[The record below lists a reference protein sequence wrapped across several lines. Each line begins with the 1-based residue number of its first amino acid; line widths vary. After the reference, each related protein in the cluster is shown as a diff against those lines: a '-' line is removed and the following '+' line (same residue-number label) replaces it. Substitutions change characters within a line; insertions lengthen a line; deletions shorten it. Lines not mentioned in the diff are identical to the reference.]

1 MSKRGVRISAPVIF
15 VLGFSFFCVIS
26 GVAGAQ
32 ENPPQQN
39 PTTNPLLV
47 CTACHIPK
55 DGKLDSIESVRM
67 TPEGW
72 RMTLS
77 RMVRNH
83 GLALKEDEARKIL
96 KYLSDN
102 NGLAPSEI
110 TPFEYA
116 LEERNSTLET
126 HDKAGVP
133 PNVIGACVQCHS
145 FARIALQRRSPEMWT
160 RLPDLH
166 EYFVPFV
173 ASDTSSAGNLID
185 PWRQV
190 ATKEAVPYFIKRFPF
205 ETPAWRKWQS
215 TAKPDYSGKWLV
227 VGHDPA
233 KGGDYTGVLTVTSAE
248 NDVYSGK
255 FTHDFQDGSSV
266 SGTTDAVLYAK
277 FQWRGRAQVADKT
290 EVEIFFGN
298 EDGTLMHGRRL
309 LTPVGDLGM
318 DETLYKAGS
327 QAALLTVIPRAIQAG
342 QTVKVRL
349 FGNKLPANV
358 GADAITLGDGLKVQ
372 SVSQSDDNT
381 VIAEIVADR
390 DAQVGPRTVKIAGT
404 TGDGQLYLYK
414 KVDYISISP
423 ERGYGRPGGSRG
435 PKVAEQFE
443 ASAFTHGPDGK
454 PVNLGR
460 VGPLTWDVAERVS
473 RIGDDDVLYVGKVNE
488 YGTFIPNTDGPNPE
502 REHSESNVGDV
513 WVEAWYKPDPSKP
526 PMGARAFMLLMPPK
540 FVFNPIN

>member
-55 DGKLDSIESVRM
+55 DGKLDSIASVRM

-116 LEERNSTLET
+116 LEESNSTLET
-126 HDKAGVP
+126 HDTSGLP
-133 PNVIGACVQCHS
+133 PNVIGAGVQCHS
-145 FARIALQRRSPEMWT
+145 FARRALQRRTPDMWT

-166 EYFVPFV
+166 EYIVPFV

-185 PWRQV
+185 PWREV

-205 ETPAWRKWQS
+205 ETPAWRTWQS

-255 FTHDFQDGSSV
+255 FIHDFQD
-266 SGTTDAVLYAK
+266 
-277 FQWRGRAQVADKT
+277 
-290 EVEIFFGN
+290 
-298 EDGTLMHGRRL
+298 
-309 LTPVGDLGM
+309 
-318 DETLYKAGS
+318 
-327 QAALLTVIPRAIQAG
+327 
-342 QTVKVRL
+342 
-349 FGNKLPANV
+349 
-358 GADAITLGDGLKVQ
+358 
-372 SVSQSDDNT
+372 
-381 VIAEIVADR
+381 
-390 DAQVGPRTVKIAGT
+390 
-404 TGDGQLYLYK
+404 
-414 KVDYISISP
+414 
-423 ERGYGRPGGSRG
+423 
-435 PKVAEQFE
+435 
-443 ASAFTHGPDGK
+443 
-454 PVNLGR
+454 
-460 VGPLTWDVAERVS
+460 
-473 RIGDDDVLYVGKVNE
+473 
-488 YGTFIPNTDGPNPE
+488 
-502 REHSESNVGDV
+502 
-513 WVEAWYKPDPSKP
+513 
-526 PMGARAFMLLMPPK
+526 
-540 FVFNPIN
+540 